1 MATHSS
7 ILAWR
12 IPWTEEP
19 GRLQSIGSPPQ
30 SDTTEVTHTHTH
42 TCTHAR
48 THFMKGYLLY
58 FNVKGLEISITSRNI
73 FPATSRQ
80 ESEQIIGHCGLA
92 KVTCKL
98 SPSLYSVIQG
108 WKCFSA
114 PGGFPLTN
122 AGTAWSV
129 TEAQVPGEVWGKD
142 HLGSSSPVPGP
153 ASCPSSRTSC
163 GHLPLAGFQ
172 PWDIF
177 LSVCLFLFTNLWG
190 CIYSVLKTL

>member
-19 GRLQSIGSPPQ
+19 SGLQSIGSPPQ

-42 TCTHAR
+42 AR

-58 FNVKGLEISITSRNI
+58 FNVNGLEISITSRNI

-80 ESEQIIGHCGLA
+80 NSEQIIGHCGLA

-98 SPSLYSVIQG
+98 SPSLYSAIQLKVFFCSR
-108 WKCFSA
+108 WLPPDKCRNCLECHWG
-114 PGGFPLTN
+114 PGARWSLRQGPSRQLQPHAGPSQLSPL
-122 AGTAWSV
+122 
-129 TEAQVPGEVWGKD
+129 KD
-142 HLGSSSPVPGP
+142 KLWTPSTCWLSTLGY
-153 ASCPSSRTSC
+153 
-163 GHLPLAGFQ
+163 F
-172 PWDIF
+172 F
-177 LSVCLFLFTNLWG
+177 SVCLFLFTNLWG